1 VLLRYLVRVV
11 KRDSIVRTVPHSEQG
26 GVMQRMFFKVVM
38 LAAVATSVVYG
49 QSLADIAR
57 QNQEKKAAEG
67 SSAPAPRVIT
77 NKDLPKD
84 PEADQASSNV
94 PSAPN
99 MAASSQPADFRSQQH
114 TAQQHLA
121 AQHAADQW
129 KRQIGA
135 QKDRVAA
142 LQSRIDLVNASI
154 RNAYGSVQYD
164 APYNRYQ
171 TREMLRVE
179 QMQLQLDEQKAK
191 LLQMQEAARHAGMHT
206 LVYDP

>member
-1 VLLRYLVRVV
+1 
-11 KRDSIVRTVPHSEQG
+11 
-26 GVMQRMFFKVVM
+26 MQRMFFKVVM
-38 LAAVATSVVYG
+38 LAAVATSVAYG

-67 SSAPAPRVIT
+67 SNAPVPRVIT

-94 PSAPN
+94 ASAPN

-121 AQHAADQW
+121 AQHATDQW